1 MRFHESDYYHSSDR
15 VYLPLNVMVNS
26 EETMGLSLEILHFK
40 YKNFYA
46 LMIICHLFYTFS
58 WNHNAIT
65 GLSLTWI

>member
-1 MRFHESDYYHSSDR
+1 MFIGLFNVMRFHESDYYHSSDR

-40 YKNFYA
+40 YKNFHA

-58 WNHNAIT
+58 
-65 GLSLTWI
+65 